1 MNQLHAHSLI
11 HGHVIHM
18 GATMFRPLLSHIGVD
33 KDKASGLCDQVWV
46 VVTGDG
52 RATDNDKA
60 PLEDDQGHGEADGGP
75 ASRINLQLVGSELGR
90 AMAGAKRLY
99 HQSRRI
105 RFIIIFPSHPHNI
118 IGFLMLLLPSPPLRL
133 LIAGQVAHLAI

>member
-60 PLEDDQGHGEADGGP
+60 PLEDGQGHGEADGGP
-75 ASRINLQLVGSELGR
+75 ASRINLQVGRLAVSWAGR
-90 AMAGAKRLY
+90 WQKLRGCI
-99 HQSRRI
+99 I
-105 RFIIIFPSHPHNI
+105 RADGS
-118 IGFLMLLLPSPPLRL
+118 GS
-133 LIAGQVAHLAI
+133 